1 MSIYATLWILKF
13 PAHGDAYS
21 GCEWQTVM
29 AQGVPGHI
37 GTPSSGYGYE
47 AGDPF
52 RYFLPPAIA
61 VSEDDEDHMPL
72 RAVVVVREGTEKE
85 GQEYIAPLMVLSG
98 AEYAAMP
105 FEVLHDRVCD
115 ALRGN
120 RPRVLAQ
127 HFDEHG
133 EAELIFE
140 DTDTPAEPE
149 PN

>member
-21 GCEWQTVM
+21 GCEWETVI

-47 AGDPF
+47 AGDPY
-52 RYFLPPAIA
+52 RNFLPPAIA
-61 VSEDDEDHMPL
+61 VSDDDADRMPL
-72 RAVVVVREGTEKE
+72 RAVVIVREGAEKV
-85 GQEYIAPLMVLSG
+85 GQEYIGPLLVLAG
-98 AEYAAMP
+98 AEYAGMS
-105 FEVLHDRVCD
+105 FEILHDRVCD
-115 ALRGN
+115 VLRGN

-127 HFDEHG
+127 VIDGDG
-133 EAELIFE
+133 EAELIFD
-140 DTDTPAEPE
+140 DTHPSGESE